1 MTARLGL
8 LATFLAGLGL
18 AADAQTSIADL
29 QARAKNRDYQA
40 AYELGLR
47 YLHGI
52 GVAADDKEAFRQFQT
67 AADRG
72 KIPAAM
78 HMAGFCYSTETGTT
92 RSDSSAFKYYKLA
105 ADAGLAEAQFKAG
118 LSLEQGLLGQRANPA
133 EAARLYQLASK
144 QGHALSQYRLARMLY
159 EGRGVTQDYEAAA
172 DWYKRAAEDG
182 VVEAQIEYA
191 LMSRLGQGVSSRD
204 FVESY
209 KWYLIAARMGHPSA
223 VKQVEEMPKTYA
235 TYLGARQL
243 AEARKMA
250 DQFLER
256 YAERKGQRPSGQ

>member
-1 MTARLGL
+1 MGW
-8 LATFLAGLGL
+8 LAALLAGLGW
-18 AADAQTSIADL
+18 AAVAQPSVAEL
-29 QARAKNRDYQA
+29 QAKAKTRDYQA
-40 AYELGLR
+40 TYELGLR
-47 YLHGI
+47 YLHGL
-52 GVAADDKEAFRQFQT
+52 GVTADDKEAFRQFQT

-78 HMAGFCYSTETGTT
+78 HMVGFCYSTETGVSK
-92 RSDSSAFKYYKLA
+92 SDSSAFKYYKMA

-118 LSLEQGLLGQRANPA
+118 ISLEQGLLGQRANPA
-133 EAARLYQLASK
+133 EAARYFQMAAK
-144 QGHALSQYRLARMLY
+144 QSHALSQYRLARMLY

-191 LMSRLGQGVSSRD
+191 LMSRLGQGVPARD

-243 AEARKMA
+243 AEARKLA
-250 DQFLER
+250 DQFMTR
-256 YAERKGQRPSGQ
+256 YAERKGQQMSGQ